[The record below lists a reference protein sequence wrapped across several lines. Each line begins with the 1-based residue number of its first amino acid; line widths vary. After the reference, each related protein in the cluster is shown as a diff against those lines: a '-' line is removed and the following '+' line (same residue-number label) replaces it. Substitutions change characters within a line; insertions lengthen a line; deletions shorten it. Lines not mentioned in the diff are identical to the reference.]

1 MDNFVILAI
10 ILFVILVTIIILKVL
25 HNNDDDTFDTL
36 LQRRTEKKR
45 DEEHDLNDF
54 LEPLRDTSEKTK
66 IKSSDDLSRE
76 YSDNLRKLEEERSRK
91 ELYKLYWD
99 KVLGSDITEKTENK
113 DNVHKVDI
121 TKYKYNI
128 KDLGYK
134 NYNKE
139 KTSHTGYW
147 KKTGIS
153 KYRWVSDNDFNENS
167 EYNELLKT
175 MEWKRRREDVFI
187 ARGRKCMYCG
197 NRDNLDIHHKYY
209 LKYPDGEF
217 IKPWEYN
224 MDCYM
229 VLCRDCHNKVHE
241 KYQIKSYYIR
251 RS

>member
-25 HNNDDDTFDTL
+25 HNNNDDTFDTL
-36 LQRRTEKKR
+36 LQQRTERKG
-45 DEEHDLNDF
+45 DEKHDLDDF
-54 LEPLRDTSEKTK
+54 QDKILDSYESVQEKP
-66 IKSSDDLSRE
+66 
-76 YSDNLRKLEEERSRK
+76 KL
-91 ELYKLYWD
+91 
-99 KVLGSDITEKTENK
+99 GITENK
-113 DNVHKVDI
+113 VNVRKVDI

-128 KDLGYK
+128 EDLGYK

-139 KTSHTGYW
+139 KTTHVTGYW
-147 KKTGIS
+147 KKTGVS
-153 KYRWVSDNDFNENS
+153 KYRWVSDNDFNKNS
-167 EYNELLKT
+167 EYNVLLKT

-241 KYQIKSYYIR
+241 KYQIKSYYIS